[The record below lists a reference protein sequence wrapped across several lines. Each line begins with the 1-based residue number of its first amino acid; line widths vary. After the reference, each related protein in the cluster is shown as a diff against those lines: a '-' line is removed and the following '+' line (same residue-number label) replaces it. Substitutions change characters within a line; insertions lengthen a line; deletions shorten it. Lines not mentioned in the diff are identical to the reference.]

1 LIVELVIAVL
11 EDNYRLQMKLY
22 YYDWIQ
28 LMMQLNMVE
37 RSFLVVQQPEIYDKQ
52 VKEKKNN

>member
-1 LIVELVIAVL
+1 MIAVL